1 MLCLQDG
8 VLALLASLPA
18 RLIVSM
24 ASTPSRHFRSRTQL
38 KRGARAHTAAPAAPC
53 PDCAA
58 VARCPQ
64 DLTKPEEHRLRR
76 QLSAVVNFARF
87 REGKLDLYLEW
98 QAETEGLLE
107 EQAQLQ
113 QANAELVRVRG
124 YQDSDVSAAAGQ
136 RRAGEAPLSVRM
148 FRLSGSPVTGC
159 CLWGSVSEV
168 G

>member
-1 MLCLQDG
+1 
-8 VLALLASLPA
+8 
-18 RLIVSM
+18 M

-38 KRGARAHTAAPAAPC
+38 LRGARAHTAAPC

-58 VARCPQ
+58 LARCPQ

-124 YQDSDVSAAAGQ
+124 SQDSRFQCFSC
-136 RRAGEAPLSVRM
+136 RRPTQS
-148 FRLSGSPVTGC
+148 
-159 CLWGSVSEV
+159 W
-168 G
+168 